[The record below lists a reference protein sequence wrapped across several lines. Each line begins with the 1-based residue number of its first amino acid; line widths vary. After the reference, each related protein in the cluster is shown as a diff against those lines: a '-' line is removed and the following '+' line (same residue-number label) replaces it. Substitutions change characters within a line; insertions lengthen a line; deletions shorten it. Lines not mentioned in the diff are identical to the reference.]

1 MNMTDDLR
9 IRATRTDR
17 WIGFSRAKFALER
30 LQFLC
35 DHPPSTRPPGLA
47 IYAHSGMGKT
57 MLVEK
62 FRRTNPPTIDTIA
75 GVETVPVLSISL
87 SSKPSERRIYA
98 QLLSSSGASLR
109 HAMTLVEMEVRALS
123 ILKQLKVRVI
133 VIDEVHNLL
142 AGSPRE
148 QRVIL
153 QLFRHLSNEL
163 KASLVF
169 LGIAD
174 AREAIAGD
182 TQLSRRLTISKS
194 SACSMSSPW
203 NRFDPERSKSPTR
216 MSRAGS
222 PPLNERPSSPDL
234 RFSVSIETRA
244 RFQSQLKPKIP
255 GEPSSPTFKP
265 KSTTGIIGARVQSN
279 LGFRVPGKI
288 VERLVDAGQQVKAGQ
303 PLMQIDETDLRL
315 ALTAKRNAVAAARAS
330 VRSGG
335 RGRAAIRQFGQQRM
349 GFPTALRAGE
359 SRAGYGHGATRRRRS
374 RRTGRGERGD
384 LFHPGCGRRWHC
396 GRNAWRAGTGRL
408 RRANRG
414 SACPGRPAKR
424 WLRFPRRSGR
434 RSARW
439 PRPACMGAM
448 DAATRH
454 TCGSYRIRH
463 GQAMPF

>member
-1 MNMTDDLR
+1 MNLDHPHLAPQAAALMNVTDDLR

-62 FRRTNPPTIDTIA
+62 FRRTNPPTVDTVA
-75 GVETVPVLSISL
+75 GAETVPVISISL

-109 HAMTLVEMEVRALS
+109 AMTLVEMEVRALL

-163 KASLVF
+163 KASLVL

-182 TQLSRRLTISKS
+182 TQLSRRLDQMALPRWKADEEFQSLVVAILRSLPLRRPS
-194 SACSMSSPW
+194 VLSAQSLRTLARATDGITAKVFSM
-203 NRFDPERSKSPTR
+203 
-216 MSRAGS
+216 
-222 PPLNERPSSPDL
+222 LNEL
-234 RFSVSIETRA
+234 AVEA
-244 RFQSQLKPKIP
+244 
-255 GEPSSPTFKP
+255 
-265 KSTTGIIGARVQSN
+265 VQS
-279 LGFRVPGKI
+279 RKEQI
-288 VERLVDAGQQVKAGQ
+288 TDEDVESWK
-303 PLMQIDETDLRL
+303 P
-315 ALTAKRNAVAAARAS
+315 ALEREAVFA
-330 VRSGG
+330 
-335 RGRAAIRQFGQQRM
+335 
-349 GFPTALRAGE
+349 
-359 SRAGYGHGATRRRRS
+359 
-374 RRTGRGERGD
+374 
-384 LFHPGCGRRWHC
+384 
-396 GRNAWRAGTGRL
+396 
-408 RRANRG
+408 
-414 SACPGRPAKR
+414 
-424 WLRFPRRSGR
+424 
-434 RSARW
+434 
-439 PRPACMGAM
+439 
-448 DAATRH
+448 
-454 TCGSYRIRH
+454 
-463 GQAMPF
+463 